1 MATSITLI
9 IAAALIVAALFAI
22 QKQWKTAGLA
32 AAVCVLFIIIY
43 AALPRA
49 PNGTAT
55 PIDQTPVN
63 HFQGPGGCTGVAC

>member
-43 AALPRA
+43 AALPA
-49 PNGTAT
+49 HPTELLL
-55 PIDQTPVN
+55 P
-63 HFQGPGGCTGVAC
+63 